1 MKYTHKAMSKKLLHV
16 NARQKK
22 CNKHSSGYLI
32 GLCPYKIKT
41 APEISRSSRTLS
53 KGRRHIEFY
62 MDENEVVRDRL
73 TVFTMAF
80 AV

>member
-1 MKYTHKAMSKKLLHV
+1 MKYTHKAMSKKLLYV
-16 NARQKK
+16 LNARQKK

-41 APEISRSSRTLS
+41 APEIVCEYRTLS

-62 MDENEVVRDRL
+62 MDENEVVRDR
-73 TVFTMAF
+73 VFTMAF